1 MIIEYPYSLVITY
14 MQNNEKINIYLKLFA
29 IVFQLALQNA
39 LRYFP
44 STCHHTL
51 APEFAQELREYGHIY
66 MYRFRPDIEMR
77 LVYYSFL

>member
-1 MIIEYPYSLVITY
+1 MWKTIKQYMIITS
-14 MQNNEKINIYLKLFA
+14 IYLKLFT
-29 IVFQLALQNA
+29 IFVFQLALQNA

-77 LVYYSFL
+77 